1 MQVICVDAT
10 IIISDRYILNVILS
24 SLNLVIISPMLHFAL
39 IKLVEFVVICMYL
52 TMKKMNGFIK
62 WISDIDVT
70 SI

>member
-1 MQVICVDAT
+1 MQVISVDAT

-24 SLNLVIISPMLHFAL
+24 SLNLVISPMLHFAL
-39 IKLVEFVVICMYL
+39 IKLVEFVVIRMYL

>member
-1 MQVICVDAT
+1 MQVINVDAT

-24 SLNLVIISPMLHFAL
+24 SLNLVIISPCFAL
-39 IKLVEFVVICMYL
+39 IKLVEFVVIRTYL

-62 WISDIDVT
+62 WISDIDMT